1 MATGLK
7 SKTFTIEN
15 QQGTGSGSFNTN
27 VYTCPASKYAE
38 VLIAYASFSGGGSM
52 NIGVDRAIASGFSN
66 IENMLSQ
73 AAGVFQAH
81 ESISTI
87 YTSTTGGSTIAVAKL
102 RIYPGDRVN
111 VQSSSGSF
119 EYRIAIE
126 EVSAY

>member
-7 SKTFTIEN
+7 AKTFTVVN
-15 QQGTGSGSFNTN
+15 AQAAGSGSLNSN
-27 VYTCPASKYAE
+27 VYTCPADKYAE
-38 VLIAYASFSGGGSM
+38 VLIAYASFSGGGAM

-66 IENMLSQ
+66 IENMLAQ

-81 ESISTI
+81 ESISTV
-87 YTSTTGGSTIAVAKL
+87 YTSTTGGSTIASAKL

-111 VQSSSGSF
+111 VQSVSGSY